1 MSEALQNSNTLDT
14 PIQFIK
20 GVGPKRAE
28 VLHSLG
34 ISTIKDLLYYF
45 PRKYVDR
52 TSLSTIGSIQEG
64 DEVNLVG
71 RVKSVNLRRMKKG
84 NFVTANVADHTGSIR
99 LMWFNAADY
108 IHQSLKVGD
117 LLTMHGKVA
126 AYKGSH
132 QIVHP
137 EYDKLNANEISL
149 TTGFII
155 PVYPLTDDLKKS
167 GLENRNLRKIIYLA
181 LQSVENIDDHF
192 DTDLREQFDIQDLN
206 TALRNIHY
214 PKDFVSLEKSV
225 HRLKYDEHFFLQ
237 LLLAKR
243 KSKIKENKYDSIKF
257 KTKSYNK
264 ILKNLHFELTGSQ
277 QLSLR
282 EIVDDFLSENPMNR
296 MIQGDVG
303 CGKTIVSILASAIVV
318 DNNYQ
323 VAIMAPTD
331 LLSKQLFKNFKS
343 QFESIGVECT
353 LLVGS
358 LKPKEKNKVLG
369 EIKSGKS
376 NIIIGTHALFQK
388 DVIFNNLGFV
398 VIDEQHRFG
407 VNQRQKLLSK
417 SNNPNL
423 MAMTATP
430 IPRTLAI
437 TYNGDMDL
445 SIIDELPKNR
455 PDIHTSFIE
464 KENLSTAFNFIR
476 EKVED
481 GGQTIIVYP
490 LINES
495 EKQDLSAAVESY
507 EYLRDNIFPDLTV
520 GLMHG
525 KLEDENKNLEMK
537 NFMKGEID
545 ILVSTTVVEVGIDN
559 PNVNVMLINNSE
571 RFGLSQLHQLRGRV
585 GRGTMES
592 YCLLCSDSESPKTKE
607 RLSIIV
613 NSRNGFEIADEDLKL
628 RGPGEFFGEKQSGF
642 VKFKIADLITDGPI
656 IRDARMKAFEI
667 IKNDANLSQENH
679 SFIKQKF
686 DNEYFKLF
694 LKTAE
699 HAVDPNQDPISK

>member
-1 MSEALQNSNTLDT
+1 MSEALQNSNSLDT

-20 GVGPKRAE
+20 GVGPKRAK
-28 VLHSLG
+28 VLESLN
-34 ISTIKDLLYYF
+34 IFTIKDLLYYF
-45 PRKYVDR
+45 PRKYLDR
-52 TSLSTIGSIQEG
+52 TSLSTIGSISEG

-117 LLTMHGKVA
+117 LLTVHGKVA
-126 AYKGSH
+126 AYKGSP

-167 GLENRNLRKIIYLA
+167 GLDNRNLRKIIYLA
-181 LQSVENIDDHF
+181 LESVDSIDDHF
-192 DTDLREQFDIQDLN
+192 DKDLRKKFNIEDLDIS
-206 TALRNIHY
+206 LRNIHY
-214 PKDFVSLEKSV
+214 PKNFESLEKST

-237 LLLAKR
+237 LLLAMR

-264 ILKNLHFELTGSQ
+264 ILKNLDFELTGSQ

-282 EIVDDFLSENPMNR
+282 EIVDDFISENPMNR

-303 CGKTIVSILASAIVV
+303 CGKTIVSILASSIVV
-318 DNNYQ
+318 DNDYQ
-323 VAIMAPTD
+323 VGIMAPTD
-331 LLSKQLFKNFKS
+331 LLSKQLYKNFKS
-343 QFESIGVECT
+343 HFEAIGIKCS

-358 LKPKEKNKVLG
+358 LKPKDKDKVLKD
-369 EIKSGKS
+369 IKLGKS

-388 DVIFNNLGFV
+388 DVQFHNLGFV

-417 SNNPNL
+417 STNPNL

-464 KENLSTAFNFIR
+464 KDNLSTAFNFIR
-476 EKVED
+476 EKVES

-507 EYLRDNIFPDLTV
+507 EYLSNSIFPDLNV

-525 KLEDENKNLEMK
+525 QLEDENKNNEMQK
-537 NFMKGEID
+537 FMEGDID

-585 GRGTMES
+585 GRGSLES

-656 IRDARMKAFEI
+656 IRDARMNAFEI
-667 IKNDANLSQENH
+667 IKNDANLTQNNH
-679 SFIKQKF
+679 INIKQKF
-686 DNEYFKLF
+686 DDEYLQLF
-694 LKTAE
+694 LKTT
-699 HAVDPNQDPISK
+699 VN

>member
-14 PIQFIK
+14 SIQFIK

-358 LKPKEKNKVLG
+358 LKPKEKNKVLD

-686 DNEYFKLF
+686 DNEYLKLF
-694 LKTAE
+694 LKTT
-699 HAVDPNQDPISK
+699 VN

>member
-126 AYKGSH
+126 AYKGSY

-388 DVIFNNLGFV
+388 DVMFNNLGFV

-686 DNEYFKLF
+686 DNEYLKLF
-694 LKTAE
+694 LKTT
-699 HAVDPNQDPISK
+699 VN

>member
-1 MSEALQNSNTLDT
+1 MSVALQNSNSLDT

-20 GVGPKRAE
+20 GVGPKRAK
-28 VLHSLG
+28 VLESLN
-34 ISTIKDLLYYF
+34 IFTIKDLLYYF
-45 PRKYVDR
+45 PRKYLDR
-52 TSLSTIGSIQEG
+52 TSLSTIGSINEG
-64 DEVNLVG
+64 EEVNLVG

-117 LLTMHGKVA
+117 LLAMHGKVA
-126 AYKGSH
+126 AYKGSP

-155 PVYPLTDDLKKS
+155 PVYPLTEDLKKS
-167 GLENRNLRKIIYLA
+167 GLDNRNLRKIIYLA
-181 LQSVENIDDHF
+181 LESVENIDDH
-192 DTDLREQFDIQDLN
+192 LNQDLQN
-206 TALRNIHY
+206 KFEVDNLDNSLRNIHY
-214 PKDFVSLEKSV
+214 PKNFESLDKSI

-243 KSKIKENKYDSIKF
+243 KSSIKENKHDSIKF
-257 KTKSYNK
+257 KTNSFNK
-264 ILKNLHFELTGSQ
+264 ILKNLDFELTGSQ

-303 CGKTIVSILASAIVV
+303 CGKTIVSILASSIVV

-323 VAIMAPTD
+323 VGIMAPTD
-331 LLSKQLFKNFKS
+331 LLSKQLYRNFKS
-343 QFESIGVECT
+343 HFESIGIKCT

-358 LKPKEKNKVLG
+358 LKQKEKIKVLDD
-369 EIKSGKS
+369 IKSGLSK
-376 NIIIGTHALFQK
+376 IVIGTHALFQR
-388 DVIFNNLGFV
+388 DVKFNNLGFV

-407 VNQRQKLLSK
+407 VNQRQQLLSK
-417 SNNPNL
+417 STNPNL

-455 PDIHTSFIE
+455 PDIHTSYIE
-464 KENLSTAFNFIR
+464 NDNLSTAFNFIR
-476 EKVED
+476 EKVEL

-495 EKQDLSAAVESY
+495 EKQDLSAAVESF
-507 EYLRDNIFPDLTV
+507 EYLRDNIFPDLKV

-525 KLEDENKNLEMK
+525 KLEEESKNNEMHK
-537 NFMKGEID
+537 FMKGDID
-545 ILVSTTVVEVGIDN
+545 VLVSTTVVEVGIDN
-559 PNVNVMLINNSE
+559 PNVNVILINNSE

-585 GRGTMES
+585 GRGALES

-607 RLSIIV
+607 RLNIIV
-613 NSRNGFEIADEDLKL
+613 NSRNGFDIADEDLKL

-656 IRDARMKAFEI
+656 IRDARMNAFEI
-667 IKNDANLSQENH
+667 IKNDANLTQVNH
-679 SFIKQKF
+679 SMIKQKF
-686 DNEYFKLF
+686 DDEYLQLF
-694 LKTAE
+694 LKIT
-699 HAVDPNQDPISK
+699 VN

>member
-1 MSEALQNSNTLDT
+1 MSEALQNSNSLDT

-20 GVGPKRAE
+20 GVGPKRAK
-28 VLHSLG
+28 VLESLN
-34 ISTIKDLLYYF
+34 IFTIKDLLYYF
-45 PRKYVDR
+45 PRKYLDR
-52 TSLSTIGSIQEG
+52 TSLSTIGSISEG

-126 AYKGSH
+126 AYKGSP

-167 GLENRNLRKIIYLA
+167 GLDNRNLRKIIYLA
-181 LQSVENIDDHF
+181 LESVDNIDDHV
-192 DTDLREQFDIQDLN
+192 DKDLRKKFNIEDLDIS
-206 TALRNIHY
+206 LRNIHY
-214 PKDFVSLEKSV
+214 PKNFESLEKST

-237 LLLAKR
+237 LLLAMR

-264 ILKNLHFELTGSQ
+264 ILKNLDFELTGSQ

-282 EIVDDFLSENPMNR
+282 EIVDDFISENPMNR

-303 CGKTIVSILASAIVV
+303 CGKTIVSILASSIVV
-318 DNNYQ
+318 DNDYQ
-323 VAIMAPTD
+323 VGIMAPTD
-331 LLSKQLFKNFKS
+331 LLSKQLYKNFKS
-343 QFESIGVECT
+343 HFEAIGIKCS

-358 LKPKEKNKVLG
+358 LKPKDKDKVLKDIKLG
-369 EIKSGKS
+369 ES

-388 DVIFNNLGFV
+388 DVQFHNLGFV

-417 SNNPNL
+417 STNPNL

-464 KENLSTAFNFIR
+464 KDNLSTAFNFIR
-476 EKVED
+476 EKVES

-507 EYLRDNIFPDLTV
+507 EYLSNSIFPDLNV

-525 KLEDENKNLEMK
+525 QLEDENKNNEMQK
-537 NFMKGEID
+537 FMEGDID

-585 GRGTMES
+585 GRGSLES

-656 IRDARMKAFEI
+656 IRDARMNAFEI
-667 IKNDANLSQENH
+667 IKNDANLTHNNH
-679 SFIKQKF
+679 INIKQKF
-686 DNEYFKLF
+686 DDEYLQLF
-694 LKTAE
+694 LKTT
-699 HAVDPNQDPISK
+699 VN

>member
-214 PKDFVSLEKSV
+214 PKDFVSLEKAV

-237 LLLAKR
+237 LLLAIR

-686 DNEYFKLF
+686 DNEYLKLF
-694 LKTAE
+694 LKTT
-699 HAVDPNQDPISK
+699 VN

>member
-1 MSEALQNSNTLDT
+1 MSEALQNSNSLDT

-20 GVGPKRAE
+20 GVGPKRAK
-28 VLHSLG
+28 VLESLN
-34 ISTIKDLLYYF
+34 IFTIKDLLYYF
-45 PRKYVDR
+45 PRKYLDR
-52 TSLSTIGSIQEG
+52 TSLSTIGSISEG

-126 AYKGSH
+126 AYKGSP

-167 GLENRNLRKIIYLA
+167 GLDNRNLRKIIYLA
-181 LQSVENIDDHF
+181 LESVDNIDDHF
-192 DTDLREQFDIQDLN
+192 DKDLRKKFNIEDLDIS
-206 TALRNIHY
+206 LRNIHY
-214 PKDFVSLEKSV
+214 PKNFESLEKST

-237 LLLAKR
+237 LLLAMR

-264 ILKNLHFELTGSQ
+264 ILKNLDFELTGSQ

-282 EIVDDFLSENPMNR
+282 EIVDDFISENPMNR

-303 CGKTIVSILASAIVV
+303 CGKTIVSILASSIVV
-318 DNNYQ
+318 DNDYQ
-323 VAIMAPTD
+323 VGIMAPTD
-331 LLSKQLFKNFKS
+331 LLSKQLYKNFKS
-343 QFESIGVECT
+343 HFEAIGIKCS

-358 LKPKEKNKVLG
+358 LKPKDKDKVLKD
-369 EIKSGKS
+369 IKLGKS

-388 DVIFNNLGFV
+388 DVQFHNLGFV

-417 SNNPNL
+417 STNPNL

-464 KENLSTAFNFIR
+464 KDNLSTAFNFIR
-476 EKVED
+476 EKVES

-507 EYLRDNIFPDLTV
+507 EYLSNSIFPDLNV

-525 KLEDENKNLEMK
+525 QLEDENKNNEMQK
-537 NFMKGEID
+537 FMEGDID

-585 GRGTMES
+585 GRGSLES

-656 IRDARMKAFEI
+656 IRDARMNAFEI
-667 IKNDANLSQENH
+667 IKNDANLTQNNH
-679 SFIKQKF
+679 INIKQKF
-686 DNEYFKLF
+686 DDEYLQLF
-694 LKTAE
+694 LKTT
-699 HAVDPNQDPISK
+699 VN

>member
-264 ILKNLHFELTGSQ
+264 ILKNLHCELTGSQ
-277 QLSLR
+277 QLALR

-607 RLSIIV
+607 RLNIIV

-686 DNEYFKLF
+686 DNEYLKLF
-694 LKTAE
+694 LKTT
-699 HAVDPNQDPISK
+699 VN

>member
-192 DTDLREQFDIQDLN
+192 DSDLREQFDIQDLN

-343 QFESIGVECT
+343 QFESIGIECT

-358 LKPKEKNKVLG
+358 LKPKEKNKVLD

-686 DNEYFKLF
+686 DNEYLKLF
-694 LKTAE
+694 LKTT
-699 HAVDPNQDPISK
+699 VN

>member
-358 LKPKEKNKVLG
+358 LKPKEKNKVLDQ
-369 EIKSGKS
+369 IKSGKS

-686 DNEYFKLF
+686 DNEYLKLF
-694 LKTAE
+694 LKTT
-699 HAVDPNQDPISK
+699 VN

>member
-1 MSEALQNSNTLDT
+1 LSEALQNSNTLDT

-126 AYKGSH
+126 AYKGSY

-214 PKDFVSLEKSV
+214 PKDFMSLEKSV

-686 DNEYFKLF
+686 DNEYLKLF
-694 LKTAE
+694 LKTT
-699 HAVDPNQDPISK
+699 VN

>member
-126 AYKGSH
+126 AYKGSY

-607 RLSIIV
+607 RLNIIV

-686 DNEYFKLF
+686 DNEYLKLF
-694 LKTAE
+694 LKTT
-699 HAVDPNQDPISK
+699 VN

>member
-126 AYKGSH
+126 AYKGSY

-214 PKDFVSLEKSV
+214 PKDFMSLEKSV

-607 RLSIIV
+607 RLNIIV

-686 DNEYFKLF
+686 DNEYLKLF
-694 LKTAE
+694 LKTT
-699 HAVDPNQDPISK
+699 VN

>member
-1 MSEALQNSNTLDT
+1 MSEALQNSNSLDT

-20 GVGPKRAE
+20 GVGPKRAK
-28 VLHSLG
+28 VLESLN
-34 ISTIKDLLYYF
+34 IFTIKDLLYYF
-45 PRKYVDR
+45 PRKYLDR
-52 TSLSTIGSIQEG
+52 TSLSTIGSISEG

-126 AYKGSH
+126 AYKGSP

-167 GLENRNLRKIIYLA
+167 GLDNRNLRKIIYLA
-181 LQSVENIDDHF
+181 LESVDSIDDHF
-192 DTDLREQFDIQDLN
+192 DKELRKKFNIEDLDIS
-206 TALRNIHY
+206 LRNIHY
-214 PKDFVSLEKSV
+214 PKNFESLEKST

-237 LLLAKR
+237 LLLAMR

-264 ILKNLHFELTGSQ
+264 ILKNLDFELTGSQ

-282 EIVDDFLSENPMNR
+282 EIVDDFISENPMNR

-303 CGKTIVSILASAIVV
+303 CGKTIVSILASSIVV
-318 DNNYQ
+318 DNDYQ
-323 VAIMAPTD
+323 VGIMAPTD
-331 LLSKQLFKNFKS
+331 LLSKQLYKNFKS
-343 QFESIGVECT
+343 HFEAIGIKCS

-358 LKPKEKNKVLG
+358 LKPKDKDKVLKDI
-369 EIKSGKS
+369 ELGKS

-388 DVIFNNLGFV
+388 DVQFHNLGFV

-417 SNNPNL
+417 STNPNL

-464 KENLSTAFNFIR
+464 KDNLSTAFNFIR
-476 EKVED
+476 EKVES

-507 EYLRDNIFPDLTV
+507 EYLSNSIFPDLNV

-525 KLEDENKNLEMK
+525 QLEDENKNNEMQK
-537 NFMKGEID
+537 FMEGDID

-585 GRGTMES
+585 GRGSLES

-656 IRDARMKAFEI
+656 IRDARMNAFEI
-667 IKNDANLSQENH
+667 IKNDANLTQNNH
-679 SFIKQKF
+679 INIKQKF
-686 DNEYFKLF
+686 DDEYLQLF
-694 LKTAE
+694 LKTT
-699 HAVDPNQDPISK
+699 VN

>member
-192 DTDLREQFDIQDLN
+192 DSDLREQFDIQDLN

-214 PKDFVSLEKSV
+214 PKDFMSLEKSV

-343 QFESIGVECT
+343 QFESIGIECT

-358 LKPKEKNKVLG
+358 LKPKEKNKVLDK
-369 EIKSGKS
+369 IKSGKS

-686 DNEYFKLF
+686 DNEYLKLF
-694 LKTAE
+694 LKTT
-699 HAVDPNQDPISK
+699 VN

>member
-1 MSEALQNSNTLDT
+1 MSEALQNSNSLDT

-20 GVGPKRAE
+20 GVGPKRAK
-28 VLHSLG
+28 VLESLN
-34 ISTIKDLLYYF
+34 IFTIKDLLYYF
-45 PRKYVDR
+45 PRKYLDR
-52 TSLSTIGSIQEG
+52 TSLSTIGSISEG

-126 AYKGSH
+126 AYKGSP

-167 GLENRNLRKIIYLA
+167 GLDNRNLRKIIYLA
-181 LQSVENIDDHF
+181 LESVDSIDDHF
-192 DTDLREQFDIQDLN
+192 DKDLRKKFNIEDLDIS
-206 TALRNIHY
+206 LRNIHY
-214 PKDFVSLEKSV
+214 PKNFESLEKST

-237 LLLAKR
+237 LLLAMR

-257 KTKSYNK
+257 KTKTYNK
-264 ILKNLHFELTGSQ
+264 ILKNLDFELTGSQ

-282 EIVDDFLSENPMNR
+282 EIVDDFISENPMNR

-303 CGKTIVSILASAIVV
+303 CGKTIVSILASSIVV
-318 DNNYQ
+318 DNDYQ
-323 VAIMAPTD
+323 VGIMAPTD
-331 LLSKQLFKNFKS
+331 LLSKQLYKNFKS
-343 QFESIGVECT
+343 HFEAIGIKCS

-358 LKPKEKNKVLG
+358 LKPKDKDKVL
-369 EIKSGKS
+369 EDIKLGKS

-388 DVIFNNLGFV
+388 DVQFHNLGFV

-417 SNNPNL
+417 STNPNL

-464 KENLSTAFNFIR
+464 KDNLSTAFNFIR
-476 EKVED
+476 EKVES

-507 EYLRDNIFPDLTV
+507 EYLSNSIFPDLNV

-525 KLEDENKNLEMK
+525 QLEDENKNNEMQK
-537 NFMKGEID
+537 FMEGDID

-585 GRGTMES
+585 GRGSLES

-656 IRDARMKAFEI
+656 IRDARMNAFEI
-667 IKNDANLSQENH
+667 IKNDANLTQNNH
-679 SFIKQKF
+679 INIKQKF
-686 DNEYFKLF
+686 DDEYLQLF
-694 LKTAE
+694 LKTT
-699 HAVDPNQDPISK
+699 VN

>member
-155 PVYPLTDDLKKS
+155 TVYPLTDDLIKS
-167 GLENRNLRKIIYLA
+167 GLENRNLRKIIYIA
-181 LQSVENIDDHF
+181 LKSVENIDDHF

-686 DNEYFKLF
+686 DNEYLKLF
-694 LKTAE
+694 LKTT
-699 HAVDPNQDPISK
+699 VN

>member
-71 RVKSVNLRRMKKG
+71 RIKSVNLRRMKKG

-181 LQSVENIDDHF
+181 LESVKNIDDHF
-192 DTDLREQFDIQDLN
+192 NSDLRGQFDIEDLD
-206 TALRNIHY
+206 TAMRNIHY
-214 PKDFVSLEKSV
+214 PKDFESLEKSV

-343 QFESIGVECT
+343 HFESIGVKCT

-358 LKPKEKNKVLG
+358 LKPKEKNKVLDD
-369 EIKSGKS
+369 IKSGES
-376 NIIIGTHALFQK
+376 NIVIGTHALFQK
-388 DVIFNNLGFV
+388 DVSFNNLGFI

-407 VNQRQKLLSK
+407 VNQRQRLLSK

-455 PDIHTSFIE
+455 PDIHTSYIE

-476 EKVED
+476 EKVEV

-507 EYLRDNIFPDLTV
+507 EYLRDNIFPDLNV

-537 NFMKGEID
+537 NFMNGEID

-585 GRGTMES
+585 GRGTKES

-628 RGPGEFFGEKQSGF
+628 RGPGEFFGERQSGF

-656 IRDARMKAFEI
+656 IRDARMKAFQI
-667 IKNDANLSQENH
+667 IKNDANLPQENH
-679 SFIKQKF
+679 FFTKQKF
-686 DNEYFKLF
+686 DDEYLDLF
-694 LKTAE
+694 LKTTG
-699 HAVDPNQDPISK
+699 N

>member
-126 AYKGSH
+126 AYKGSY

-214 PKDFVSLEKSV
+214 PKDFMSLEKSV

-686 DNEYFKLF
+686 DNEYLKLF
-694 LKTAE
+694 LKTT
-699 HAVDPNQDPISK
+699 VN

>member
-1 MSEALQNSNTLDT
+1 MSEALQNSNSLDT

-20 GVGPKRAE
+20 GVGPKRAK
-28 VLHSLG
+28 VLESLN
-34 ISTIKDLLYYF
+34 IFTIKDLLYYF
-45 PRKYVDR
+45 PRKYLDR
-52 TSLSTIGSIQEG
+52 TSLSTIGSISEG

-126 AYKGSH
+126 AYKGSP

-167 GLENRNLRKIIYLA
+167 GLDNRNLRKIIYLA
-181 LQSVENIDDHF
+181 LESVDSIDDHF
-192 DTDLREQFDIQDLN
+192 DKDLRKKFNIEDLDIS
-206 TALRNIHY
+206 LRNIHY
-214 PKDFVSLEKSV
+214 PKNFESLEKST

-237 LLLAKR
+237 LLLAMR

-264 ILKNLHFELTGSQ
+264 ILKNLDFELTGSQ

-282 EIVDDFLSENPMNR
+282 EIVDDFISENPMNR

-303 CGKTIVSILASAIVV
+303 CGKTIVSILASSIVV
-318 DNNYQ
+318 DNDYQ
-323 VAIMAPTD
+323 VGIMAPTD
-331 LLSKQLFKNFKS
+331 LLSKQLYKNFKS
-343 QFESIGVECT
+343 HFEAIGIKCS

-358 LKPKEKNKVLG
+358 LKPKDKDKVLKDIKLG
-369 EIKSGKS
+369 ES

-388 DVIFNNLGFV
+388 DVQFHNLGFV

-417 SNNPNL
+417 STNPNL

-464 KENLSTAFNFIR
+464 KDNLSTAFNFIR
-476 EKVED
+476 EKVES

-507 EYLRDNIFPDLTV
+507 EYLSNSIFPDLNV

-525 KLEDENKNLEMK
+525 QLEDENKNNEMQK
-537 NFMKGEID
+537 FMEGDID

-585 GRGTMES
+585 GRGSLES

-642 VKFKIADLITDGPI
+642 VKFKIADLISDGPI
-656 IRDARMKAFEI
+656 IRDARMNAFEI
-667 IKNDANLSQENH
+667 IKNDANLTQNNH
-679 SFIKQKF
+679 INIKQKF
-686 DNEYFKLF
+686 DDEYLQLF
-694 LKTAE
+694 LKTT
-699 HAVDPNQDPISK
+699 VN

>member
-1 MSEALQNSNTLDT
+1 MSEALQNSNSLDT

-20 GVGPKRAE
+20 GVGPKRAK
-28 VLHSLG
+28 VLESLN
-34 ISTIKDLLYYF
+34 IFTIKDLLYYF
-45 PRKYVDR
+45 PRKYLDR
-52 TSLSTIGSIQEG
+52 TSLSTIGSISEG

-126 AYKGSH
+126 AYKGSP

-167 GLENRNLRKIIYLA
+167 GLDNRNLRKIIYLA
-181 LQSVENIDDHF
+181 LESVDSIDDHF
-192 DTDLREQFDIQDLN
+192 DKDLRKKFNIEDLDIS
-206 TALRNIHY
+206 LRNIHY
-214 PKDFVSLEKSV
+214 PKNFESLEKST

-237 LLLAKR
+237 LLLAMR

-264 ILKNLHFELTGSQ
+264 ILKNLDFELTGSQ

-282 EIVDDFLSENPMNR
+282 EIVDDFISENPMNR

-303 CGKTIVSILASAIVV
+303 CGKTIVSILASSIVV
-318 DNNYQ
+318 DNDYQ
-323 VAIMAPTD
+323 VGIMAPTD
-331 LLSKQLFKNFKS
+331 LLSKQLYKNFKS
-343 QFESIGVECT
+343 HFEVIGIKCS

-358 LKPKEKNKVLG
+358 LKPKDKDKVLKD
-369 EIKSGKS
+369 IKLGKS

-388 DVIFNNLGFV
+388 DVQFHNLGFV

-417 SNNPNL
+417 STNPNL

-464 KENLSTAFNFIR
+464 KDNLSTAFNFIR
-476 EKVED
+476 EKVES

-507 EYLRDNIFPDLTV
+507 EYLSNSIFPDLNV

-525 KLEDENKNLEMK
+525 QLEDENKNNEMQK
-537 NFMKGEID
+537 FMEGDID
-545 ILVSTTVVEVGIDN
+545 ILISTTVVEVGIDN

-585 GRGTMES
+585 GRGSLES

-642 VKFKIADLITDGPI
+642 VKFKIADLISDGPI
-656 IRDARMKAFEI
+656 IRDARMNAFEI
-667 IKNDANLSQENH
+667 IKNDANLTKNNH
-679 SFIKQKF
+679 INIKQKF
-686 DNEYFKLF
+686 DDEYLQLF
-694 LKTAE
+694 LKTT
-699 HAVDPNQDPISK
+699 VN

>member
-437 TYNGDMDL
+437 TYNGDLDL

-686 DNEYFKLF
+686 DNEYLKLF
-694 LKTAE
+694 LKTT
-699 HAVDPNQDPISK
+699 VN

>member
-214 PKDFVSLEKSV
+214 PKDFMSLEKSV

-686 DNEYFKLF
+686 DNEYLQLF
-694 LKTAE
+694 LKTT
-699 HAVDPNQDPISK
+699 VN

>member
-99 LMWFNAADY
+99 LMLFNAADY

-686 DNEYFKLF
+686 DNEYLKLF
-694 LKTAE
+694 LKTT
-699 HAVDPNQDPISK
+699 VN

>member
-1 MSEALQNSNTLDT
+1 MKEALQNSNTLDT

-52 TSLSTIGSIQEG
+52 TSLSTIGSIKEA

-192 DTDLREQFDIQDLN
+192 DRDLREQFDIQDLN

-214 PKDFVSLEKSV
+214 PKDFMSLEKSV

-343 QFESIGVECT
+343 QFESIGIECT

-358 LKPKEKNKVLG
+358 LKPKEKNKVLDK
-369 EIKSGKS
+369 IKSGKS

-537 NFMKGEID
+537 NFMNGEID

-686 DNEYFKLF
+686 DNEYLKLF
-694 LKTAE
+694 LKTT
-699 HAVDPNQDPISK
+699 VN

>member
-1 MSEALQNSNTLDT
+1 MSEALQNSNSLDT

-20 GVGPKRAE
+20 GVGPKRAK
-28 VLHSLG
+28 VLESLN
-34 ISTIKDLLYYF
+34 IFTIKDLLYYF
-45 PRKYVDR
+45 PRKYLDR
-52 TSLSTIGSIQEG
+52 TSLSTIGSISEG

-126 AYKGSH
+126 AYKGSP

-167 GLENRNLRKIIYLA
+167 GLDNRNLRKIIYLA
-181 LQSVENIDDHF
+181 LESVDNIDDHF
-192 DTDLREQFDIQDLN
+192 DKDLRKKFNIEDLDIS
-206 TALRNIHY
+206 LRNIHY
-214 PKDFVSLEKSV
+214 PKNFESLEKST

-237 LLLAKR
+237 LLLAMR

-264 ILKNLHFELTGSQ
+264 ILKNLDFELTGSQ

-282 EIVDDFLSENPMNR
+282 EIVDDFISENPMNR

-303 CGKTIVSILASAIVV
+303 CGKTIVSILASSIVV
-318 DNNYQ
+318 DNDYQ
-323 VAIMAPTD
+323 VGIMAPTD
-331 LLSKQLFKNFKS
+331 LLSKQLYKNFKS
-343 QFESIGVECT
+343 HFEAIGIKCS

-358 LKPKEKNKVLG
+358 LKPKDKDKVLKD
-369 EIKSGKS
+369 IKLGKS

-388 DVIFNNLGFV
+388 DVQFHNLGFV

-417 SNNPNL
+417 STNPNL

-464 KENLSTAFNFIR
+464 KDNLSTAFNFIR
-476 EKVED
+476 EKVES

-507 EYLRDNIFPDLTV
+507 EYLSNSIFPDLNV

-525 KLEDENKNLEMK
+525 QLEDENKNNEMQK
-537 NFMKGEID
+537 FMEGDID

-585 GRGTMES
+585 GRGSLES

-656 IRDARMKAFEI
+656 IRDARMNAFEI
-667 IKNDANLSQENH
+667 IKNDANLTHNNH
-679 SFIKQKF
+679 INIKQKF
-686 DNEYFKLF
+686 DDEYLQLF
-694 LKTAE
+694 LKTT
-699 HAVDPNQDPISK
+699 VN

>member
-628 RGPGEFFGEKQSGF
+628 RGPGEFFGERQSGF

-686 DNEYFKLF
+686 DNEYLKLF
-694 LKTAE
+694 LKTT
-699 HAVDPNQDPISK
+699 VN

>member
-1 MSEALQNSNTLDT
+1 MSEALQNSNSLDT

-20 GVGPKRAE
+20 GVGPKRAK
-28 VLHSLG
+28 VLESLN
-34 ISTIKDLLYYF
+34 IFTIKDLLYYF
-45 PRKYVDR
+45 PRKYLDR
-52 TSLSTIGSIQEG
+52 TSLSTIGSISEG

-126 AYKGSH
+126 AYKGSP

-167 GLENRNLRKIIYLA
+167 GLDNRNLRKIIYLA
-181 LQSVENIDDHF
+181 LESVDSIDDHF
-192 DTDLREQFDIQDLN
+192 DKDLRKKFNIEDLDIS
-206 TALRNIHY
+206 LRNIHY
-214 PKDFVSLEKSV
+214 PKNFESLEKST

-237 LLLAKR
+237 LLLAMR

-264 ILKNLHFELTGSQ
+264 ILKNLDFELTGSQ

-282 EIVDDFLSENPMNR
+282 EIVDDFISENPMNR

-303 CGKTIVSILASAIVV
+303 CGKTIVSILASSIVV
-318 DNNYQ
+318 DNDYQ
-323 VAIMAPTD
+323 VGIMAPTD
-331 LLSKQLFKNFKS
+331 LLSKQLYKNFKS
-343 QFESIGVECT
+343 HFEAIGIKCS

-358 LKPKEKNKVLG
+358 LKPKDKDKVLKD
-369 EIKSGKS
+369 IKLGKS

-388 DVIFNNLGFV
+388 DVQFHNLGFV

-417 SNNPNL
+417 STNPNL

-464 KENLSTAFNFIR
+464 KDNLSTAFNFIR
-476 EKVED
+476 EKVES

-507 EYLRDNIFPDLTV
+507 EYLSNSIFPDLNV
-520 GLMHG
+520 GLIHG
-525 KLEDENKNLEMK
+525 QLEDENKNNEMQK
-537 NFMKGEID
+537 FMEGDID

-585 GRGTMES
+585 GRGSLES

-642 VKFKIADLITDGPI
+642 VKFKIADLISDGPI
-656 IRDARMKAFEI
+656 IRDARMNAFEI
-667 IKNDANLSQENH
+667 IKNDANLTQNNH
-679 SFIKQKF
+679 INIKQKF
-686 DNEYFKLF
+686 DDEYLQLF
-694 LKTAE
+694 LKTT
-699 HAVDPNQDPISK
+699 VN

>member
-1 MSEALQNSNTLDT
+1 MSEALQNSNSLDT

-20 GVGPKRAE
+20 GVGPKRAK
-28 VLHSLG
+28 VLESLN
-34 ISTIKDLLYYF
+34 IFTIKDLLYYF
-45 PRKYVDR
+45 PRKYLDR
-52 TSLSTIGSIQEG
+52 TSLSTIGSISEG

-126 AYKGSH
+126 AYKGSP

-167 GLENRNLRKIIYLA
+167 GLDNRNLRKIIYLA
-181 LQSVENIDDHF
+181 LESVDSIDDHF
-192 DTDLREQFDIQDLN
+192 DKDLRKKFNIEDLDIS
-206 TALRNIHY
+206 LRNIHY
-214 PKDFVSLEKSV
+214 PKNFESLEKST

-237 LLLAKR
+237 LLLAMR

-264 ILKNLHFELTGSQ
+264 ILKNLDFELTGSQ

-282 EIVDDFLSENPMNR
+282 EIVDDFISENPMNR

-303 CGKTIVSILASAIVV
+303 CGKTIVSILASSIVV
-318 DNNYQ
+318 DNDYQ
-323 VAIMAPTD
+323 VGIMAPTD
-331 LLSKQLFKNFKS
+331 LLSKQLYKNFKS
-343 QFESIGVECT
+343 HFEAVGIKCS

-358 LKPKEKNKVLG
+358 LKPKDKDKVLKD
-369 EIKSGKS
+369 IKLGKS

-388 DVIFNNLGFV
+388 DVQFHNLGFV

-417 SNNPNL
+417 STNPNL

-464 KENLSTAFNFIR
+464 KDNLSTAFNFIR
-476 EKVED
+476 EKVES

-507 EYLRDNIFPDLTV
+507 EYLSNSIFPDLNV

-525 KLEDENKNLEMK
+525 QLEDENKNNEMQK
-537 NFMKGEID
+537 FMEGDID

-585 GRGTMES
+585 GRGSLES

-613 NSRNGFEIADEDLKL
+613 NSRNGFEIADEDLKI

-656 IRDARMKAFEI
+656 IRDARMNAFEI
-667 IKNDANLSQENH
+667 IKNDANLTQNNH
-679 SFIKQKF
+679 INIKQKF
-686 DNEYFKLF
+686 DDEYLQLF
-694 LKTAE
+694 LKTT
-699 HAVDPNQDPISK
+699 VN

>member
-1 MSEALQNSNTLDT
+1 MSEALQNSNSLDT

-20 GVGPKRAE
+20 GVGPKRAK
-28 VLHSLG
+28 VLESLN
-34 ISTIKDLLYYF
+34 IFTIKDLLYYF
-45 PRKYVDR
+45 PRKYLDR
-52 TSLSTIGSIQEG
+52 TSLSTIGSISEG

-126 AYKGSH
+126 AYKGSP

-167 GLENRNLRKIIYLA
+167 GLDNRNLRKIIYLA
-181 LQSVENIDDHF
+181 LESVDSIDDHF
-192 DTDLREQFDIQDLN
+192 DKDLRKKFNIEDLDIS
-206 TALRNIHY
+206 LRNIHY
-214 PKDFVSLEKSV
+214 PKNFESLEKST

-237 LLLAKR
+237 LLLAMR

-264 ILKNLHFELTGSQ
+264 ILKNLDFELTGSQ

-282 EIVDDFLSENPMNR
+282 EIVDDFISENPMNR

-303 CGKTIVSILASAIVV
+303 CGKTIVSILASSIVV
-318 DNNYQ
+318 DNDYQ
-323 VAIMAPTD
+323 VGIMAPTD
-331 LLSKQLFKNFKS
+331 LLSKQLYKNFKS
-343 QFESIGVECT
+343 HFEAIGIKCS

-358 LKPKEKNKVLG
+358 LKPKDKDKVLKDI
-369 EIKSGKS
+369 ELGKS

-388 DVIFNNLGFV
+388 DVQFHNLGFV

-417 SNNPNL
+417 STNPNL

-464 KENLSTAFNFIR
+464 KDNLSTAFNFIR
-476 EKVED
+476 EKVES

-507 EYLRDNIFPDLTV
+507 EYLSNSIFPDLNV

-525 KLEDENKNLEMK
+525 QLEDENKNNEMQK
-537 NFMKGEID
+537 FMEGDID

-585 GRGTMES
+585 GRGSLES

-656 IRDARMKAFEI
+656 IRDARMNAFEI
-667 IKNDANLSQENH
+667 IKNDANLTQNNH
-679 SFIKQKF
+679 LNIKQKF
-686 DNEYFKLF
+686 DDEYLQLF
-694 LKTAE
+694 LKTT
-699 HAVDPNQDPISK
+699 VN

>member
-1 MSEALQNSNTLDT
+1 MSEALQNSNSLDT

-20 GVGPKRAE
+20 GVGPKRAK
-28 VLHSLG
+28 VLESLN
-34 ISTIKDLLYYF
+34 IFTIKDLLYYF
-45 PRKYVDR
+45 PRKYLDR
-52 TSLSTIGSIQEG
+52 TSLSTIGSISEG

-117 LLTMHGKVA
+117 LLTVHGKVA
-126 AYKGSH
+126 AYKGSP

-167 GLENRNLRKIIYLA
+167 GLDNRNLRKIIYLA
-181 LQSVENIDDHF
+181 LESVDSIDDHF
-192 DTDLREQFDIQDLN
+192 DKDLRKKFNIEDLDIS
-206 TALRNIHY
+206 LRNIHY
-214 PKDFVSLEKSV
+214 PKNFESLEKST

-237 LLLAKR
+237 LLLAMR

-264 ILKNLHFELTGSQ
+264 ILKNLDFELTGSQ

-282 EIVDDFLSENPMNR
+282 EIVDDFISENPMNR

-303 CGKTIVSILASAIVV
+303 CGKTIVSILASSIVV
-318 DNNYQ
+318 DNDYQ
-323 VAIMAPTD
+323 VGIMAPTD
-331 LLSKQLFKNFKS
+331 LLSKQLYKNFKS
-343 QFESIGVECT
+343 HFEAIGIKCS

-358 LKPKEKNKVLG
+358 LKPKDKDKVLKD
-369 EIKSGKS
+369 IKLGKS

-388 DVIFNNLGFV
+388 DVQFHNLGFV

-417 SNNPNL
+417 STNPNL

-464 KENLSTAFNFIR
+464 KDNLSTAFNFIR
-476 EKVED
+476 EKVES

-507 EYLRDNIFPDLTV
+507 KYLSNSIFPDLNV

-525 KLEDENKNLEMK
+525 QLEDENKNNEMQK
-537 NFMKGEID
+537 FMEGDID

-585 GRGTMES
+585 GRGSLES

-656 IRDARMKAFEI
+656 IRDARMNAFEI
-667 IKNDANLSQENH
+667 IKNDANLTQNNH
-679 SFIKQKF
+679 INIKQKF
-686 DNEYFKLF
+686 DDEYLQLF
-694 LKTAE
+694 LKTT
-699 HAVDPNQDPISK
+699 VN